1 MRVFFKL
8 LVLLFTLAF
17 LGGAAVLGIVM
28 YISTD
33 LPEINSLTEY
43 SPPLPSRVYSKD
55 GTLLMELS
63 LQKREIAEIE
73 EIPPMIIN
81 AFLSAEDDNF
91 YNHSGVDYMGI
102 ARAMVANLKAGRIVQ
117 GASTIT
123 QQVAKSLL
131 LSSERTY
138 TRKIK
143 DLLLARKIEEKF
155 SKSDILY
162 LYLNQV
168 YLGGGYYGVKS
179 AFRGYF
185 DKELS
190 EATIA
195 EMALVAGLLVAP
207 SKYSPYVKPKRAK
220 ERQRYVLK
228 RMYATEKISREE
240 YEQALK
246 EDVKIQ
252 IRRPVPLKAGY
263 FTDWIRQRLIEQFGK
278 EDFLTNG
285 YEVVTTLDWE
295 LQEKAE
301 KLVMEGVRAID
312 KRQGFKG
319 AIKTFEDQESIA
331 KFLSEQR
338 DEVYDSRSNYL
349 IFNSNGTT
357 EKEFRVEEDE
367 VSRIFEA
374 EEKFLNEV
382 DARGKVFLEPG
393 VLVDES
399 KFLKFVEFNKPVQAI
414 VTKVSNSQRMI
425 YASYAGIKLMIP
437 YDYFKWAHERK
448 IEEEANYWSYVSDPE
463 SIVKP
468 GDLVLVRIIREKPE
482 KVTPHLYGKFK
493 TAYKSNKKLFEA
505 IDSQKYFLAE
515 LDQEPEVQGALVSI
529 SPQTGEIISMVGGS
543 DFSKSQ
549 FNRAVQSNRQPGSAF
564 KPVIYAVGL
573 ENYHTPA
580 SVLLD
585 SPAALGGVDDGLS
598 WKPRNYDGKF
608 KGTMTFRRALETSR
622 NIPTIKLTQDVGV
635 DKIIN
640 FVERL
645 GIQADLPRDLSIS
658 LGSFG
663 VNLLNMVK
671 MYSIFPNGGMKT
683 KIKSVLS
690 IKDRDGNV
698 HYMKDE
704 VEKKEP
710 ELLGIGES
718 EVPLIVEEEV
728 EEVSSEVNPETVAEN
743 KEGEANEEKVEK
755 QNPFLVNLNEDQV
768 YDQRLAYLMTNLL
781 KGVVQR
787 GTGRRTRDISSFI
800 GGKTGTTNNYVDAWF
815 LGFSAKAVTGVWTGF
830 DNNQTMGWGE
840 TGAKAALPVWRDY
853 MQTLLRKYGDF
864 DFSAPP
870 GIVNVAI
877 NSETGKLYQDSGPR
891 FIESFVEGTEPGS
904 NTDEYSDYSN
914 EEDSSIT
921 ILDGEDYYSAQ

>member
-1 MRVFFKL
+1 MKIL
-8 LVLLFTLAF
+8 LRLLFVGIVLGL
-17 LGGAAVLGIVM
+17 LGGVAALGVIM

-73 EIPPMIIN
+73 EIPPMVIN

-91 YNHSGVDYMGI
+91 YNHSGIDYMGI
-102 ARAMVANLKAGRIVQ
+102 VRAMFANIKAGRIVQ

-138 TRKIK
+138 SRKIK
-143 DLLLARKIEEKF
+143 DLLLARKIEQKL
-155 SKSDILY
+155 SKSQILY

-185 DKELS
+185 DKELT
-190 EATIA
+190 EATVA

-207 SKYSPYVKPKRAK
+207 GKYSPYVNPEKAK
-220 ERQRYVLK
+220 DRQRYVLK
-228 RMYATEKISREE
+228 RMYATNKITKDE
-240 YEQALK
+240 YETALK
-246 EDVKIQ
+246 EDIKIQ
-252 IRRPVPLKAGY
+252 IRKPTPFKAGY
-263 FTDWIRQRLIEQFGK
+263 FTDWVRQRLIDQFGK

-301 KLVMEGVRAID
+301 KEVLEGVREID
-312 KRQGFKG
+312 KRQGFRG
-319 AIKTFEDQESIA
+319 PISHLESQDQIKEFIL
-331 KFLSEQR
+331 KQR
-338 DEVYDSRSNYL
+338 EEIYNERSNYL
-349 IFNSNGTT
+349 VFNNDGTAT
-357 EKEFRVEEDE
+357 REFK
-367 VSRIFEA
+367 VSEGEIDKIFEA
-374 EEKFLNEV
+374 EEKYLNESEV
-382 DARGKVFLEPG
+382 RGKVFLEPG
-393 VLVDES
+393 QILEEKD
-399 KFLKFVEFNKPVQAI
+399 FLQFAEFNKPVQAV

-425 YASYAGIKLMIP
+425 YASYAGLKIMIP
-437 YDYFKWAHERK
+437 HEHFKWAHERK
-448 IEEEANYWSYVSDPE
+448 IEEERHYWSYENNPE
-463 SIVKP
+463 SILKVGDVILVKLLR
-468 GDLVLVRIIREKPE
+468 DKPE
-482 KVTPHLYGKFK
+482 KVTRYLYNNFVK
-493 TAYKSNKKLFEA
+493 AYNSNKKLMEA
-505 IDSQKYFLAE
+505 IDEQKYYLAA

-529 SPQTGEIISMVGGS
+529 SPQTGEIISLVGGS

-564 KPVIYAVGL
+564 KPLIYAVGL
-573 ENYHTPA
+573 ENYYTPA
-580 SVLLD
+580 SILLD
-585 SPAALGGVDDGLS
+585 SPAALGSVDNGLS
-598 WKPRNYDGKF
+598 WKPRNYDGQF

-645 GIQADLPRDLSIS
+645 GIKADLPPDLSIS

-671 MYSIFPNGGMKT
+671 MYSIFPNGGRKT

-690 IKDRDGNV
+690 IKDRHGNV

-704 VEKKEP
+704 VEQPEEVVDSQLKIEEP
-710 ELLGIGES
+710 EGSEKSIEVANTES
-718 EVPLIVEEEV
+718 EAVESEATEV
-728 EEVSSEVNPETVAEN
+728 V
-743 KEGEANEEKVEK
+743 EEKVKKE
-755 QNPFLVNLNEDQV
+755 NPFLVNLNEDQV
-768 YDQRLAYLMTNLL
+768 YDQRLAYIMTNLL

-787 GTGRRTRDISSFI
+787 GTGRNTADISSFI

-815 LGFSAKAVTGVWTGF
+815 LGFSSKAVTGVWTGF
-830 DNNQTMGWGE
+830 DNNNTMGWGE
-840 TGAKAALPVWRDY
+840 TGAKSALPIWREY
-853 MQTLLRKYGDF
+853 MQAFLRKYGDY
-864 DFSAPP
+864 DFSAPS

-877 NSETGKLYQDSGPR
+877 NAETGRIYQENGTR
-891 FIESFVEGTEPGS
+891 FIESFVEGTEPGAES
-904 NTDEYSDYSN
+904 EEYTDVN
-914 EEDSSIT
+914 EEESGII

>member
-1 MRVFFKL
+1 MRIVFKL
-8 LVLLFTLAF
+8 LVLAFTLAF
-17 LGGAAVLGIVM
+17 LGGVAALGIVM

-63 LQKREIAEIE
+63 LQKREIAQIE

-91 YNHSGVDYMGI
+91 YHHSGVDYLGI
-102 ARAMVANLKAGRIVQ
+102 VRAMIANLKAGRIVQ

-155 SKSDILY
+155 SKSEILY

-228 RMYATEKISREE
+228 RMYATEKISRED
-240 YEQALK
+240 YEEALK

-263 FTDWIRQRLIEQFGK
+263 FTDWIRQRLIDQFGK

-301 KLVMEGVRAID
+301 KLVLEGVRGID

-319 AIKTFEDQESIA
+319 PIKTFENQEDIQA
-331 KFLSEQR
+331 FLKQQR
-338 DEVYDSRSNYL
+338 QEVYDLKSNYL

-357 EKEFRVEEDE
+357 AKEFNVEEGE

-393 VLVDES
+393 QLVDEE
-399 KFLKFVEFNKPVQAI
+399 KFLKFVEFNKPVEAV

-425 YASYAGIKLMIP
+425 YATYAGLKLMIP
-437 YDYFKWAHERK
+437 HEHFKWAHERK
-448 IEEEANYWSYVSDPE
+448 IEEDPNYWSYVNTPE

-468 GDLVLVRIIREKPE
+468 GDLILVQILREKPE
-482 KVTPHLYGKFK
+482 KVTSYLYNQFK
-493 TAYKSNKKLFEA
+493 TAYKSNKKLIEA

-564 KPVIYAVGL
+564 KPMIYAVGL

-580 SVLLD
+580 SILLD

-671 MYSIFPNGGMKT
+671 MYSIFPNGGYKT

-704 VEKKEP
+704 VEKTEP
-710 ELLGIGES
+710 EVVEIKDVDES
-718 EVPLIVEEEV
+718 NESRDVPPLEEEP
-728 EEVSSEVNPETVAEN
+728 SAELV
-743 KEGEANEEKVEK
+743 EGEVVPEEEDQQVEK
-755 QNPFLVNLNEDQV
+755 QNPFLVNLNDDQV

-787 GTGRRTRDISSFI
+787 GTGRRTSDISSFI

-830 DNNQTMGWGE
+830 DNNLTMGWGE

-853 MQTLLRKYGDF
+853 MQALIRKYGDY
-864 DFSAPP
+864 DFSAPS

-877 NSETGKLYQDSGPR
+877 NAESGKLYQDNGPR
-891 FIESFVEGTEPGS
+891 FIESFVEGTEPGAS
-904 NTDEYSDYSN
+904 TEEYSDFSN
-914 EEDSSIT
+914 EEDSSIQ